1 MSEDIKKYR
10 SIIEEGYQ
18 DSSESADL
26 ASTASESVKATAAKI
41 LESIA
46 NKKVSSEQLFESLI
60 NNLPNSQDTLN
71 RKFAVAVLNEMKTQ
85 RKTRL

>member
-18 DSSESADL
+18 ASSESADPT
-26 ASTASESVKATAAKI
+26 STASESVKATAAKI

-46 NKKVSSEQLFESLI
+46 DKKVSSEALFESLI
-60 NNLPNSQDTLN
+60 NNLPNSQDALN